1 MTAELDHGADTA
13 VNPGSDAG
21 TGTGGATDGTG
32 SGARSAHVE
41 VLRDGGT
48 AHVVIGDG
56 RRRNALTSQ
65 GWTAIRDAFVGLA
78 QDPDVRAVV
87 VRGAGDTFCAGSDL
101 TEWAGVD
108 EAHVEDSFAR
118 MESAFRAVEACP
130 VPVIAQVSG
139 VAAGAGCQLALAC
152 DLRVVTGSARVGM
165 PIARLGI
172 RTSPSFAARMST
184 LAGPSVTRDLLYTGR
199 LLHGADAV
207 SAGLADRCVAEDE
220 LSATVGDMAASI
232 ARQPAEAVRA
242 AKSAVETA
250 LAPVRTATLHNTGPA
265 VAFDRFSG
273 AVADFVR

>member
-1 MTAELDHGADTA
+1 MTAELDHG
-13 VNPGSDAG
+13 VGAG
-21 TGTGGATDGTG
+21 A
-32 SGARSAHVE
+32 AHVE
-41 VLRDGGT
+41 VLREGGT
-48 AHVVIGDG
+48 ARVVVGDG
-56 RRRNALTSQ
+56 RRRNALSSQ
-65 GWTAIRDAFVGLA
+65 GWTAVRDAFADLS
-78 QDPDVRAVV
+78 QDPDIRVVV

-152 DLRVVTGSARVGM
+152 DLRVVTGGARVGM

-172 RTSPSFAARMST
+172 RTSPSFAARMNM

-199 LLHGADAV
+199 LLDGAEAV
-207 SAGLADRCVAEDE
+207 SAGLADRCVREDE
-220 LSATVGDMAASI
+220 LAGTVDRTAARI

-242 AKSAVETA
+242 AKGAVEAA
-250 LAPVRTATLHNTGPA
+250 LAPVRTATLHNGGPA
-265 VAFDRFSG
+265 VAFDRFRG